1 MTTNYP
7 GGLDSFT
14 NPTPANN
21 LSDPLVLHSDE
32 HANANDAIAALERWV
47 GASGSNNTAT
57 IEYRLN
63 HVAGGGGGGGGI
75 MGWAAGVPLAT
86 GTVLNV
92 IGAAFTISGTVLNL
106 TVTGSSPVGFA
117 GGDLTGSYPNPQVM
131 WGNGT
136 GFYGTVFAPLI
147 HASRHEAGGA
157 DPIPL
162 DLLAAPSDN
171 TLLNATTGTHGLMAK
186 LSGDPTHYIGG
197 DGLEHNLPGVTNF
210 YMTDSVSTITGT
222 FRRMVTTYPSGT
234 EANMQVSAILG
245 TGSVFPLTFVTSSG
259 TMMSFLS
266 SQEVRVY
273 ANAAIVAGTKGASVY
288 AKLFKYTLPGTEVL
302 LGTTDNIP
310 VTAVESQIV
319 LGASVPDTVFANGDR
334 LELKFYAIPIGV
346 GTDPTVAVYYDGL
359 TSSRV
364 EAGVN
369 PASTVTNT
377 YNFYNNPLGIMGQ
390 NGGIPLGTGTTLN
403 VNGSRLNMSL
413 SGTVLNLTNS
423 PDPQELIGVYGLVA
437 GVPLGTGTSIN
448 WRGPNI
454 TVSLS
459 GTVFDVFVTGT
470 VGGGGGGG
478 AGVDQIGVFG
488 RNNGVNLGTGTT
500 IDWGIGMNAAITG
513 TTLFVHPFDGG
524 TNGQAW
530 LRITGSVQGAGWVN
544 QDYNIQWFLG
554 NGVNIVGTG
563 SLTVTT
569 PYMDTPVDSQV
580 ISWSVVADA
589 TGSFVAN
596 VLKSTYA
603 AFPPTSPLTGLGQI
617 TLTNQR
623 KNTANA
629 SGTATI
635 LKTDQLLLSIDSASS
650 VRNVTVSL
658 QCRKIATL

>member
-47 GASGSNNTAT
+47 GASGSNVQAT

-106 TVTGSSPVGFA
+106 TVTGTAPVGPA
-117 GGDLTGSYPNPQVM
+117 GGDLTGTYPNPQVM

-136 GFYGTVFAPLI
+136 GFYGTVFAAKL
-147 HASRHEAGGA
+147 HATQHEAGGI

-162 DLLAAPSDN
+162 DLLASPSDN
-171 TLLNATTGTHGLMAK
+171 TLLNATTGSHGLMAK
-186 LSGDPTHYIGG
+186 LSGDPTKYIGG
-197 DGLEHNLPGVTNF
+197 DGIEHNLPGVVNF
-210 YMTDSVSTITGT
+210 YMTDLVSSITGT
-222 FRRMVTTYPSGT
+222 FRRLITTYPTGT
-234 EANMQVSAILG
+234 EVNMQVVASVASG
-245 TGSVFPLTFVTSSG
+245 TAFPLTFVTSSG
-259 TMMSFLS
+259 TTLSFLS
-266 SQEVRVY
+266 AQEVRVY
-273 ANAAIVAGTKGASVY
+273 VNALQLAGTKGVGIYGQILKWSA
-288 AKLFKYTLPGTEVL
+288 PGTEVL
-302 LGTTDNIP
+302 LGTTDNLPI
-310 VTAVESQIV
+310 TAIETQYV
-319 LGASVPDTVFANGDR
+319 LGASVPDTVFNGISDR
-334 LELKFYAIPIGV
+334 LALRLFAMPIGA
-346 GTDPTVAVYYDGL
+346 GTAPTAEIVYDG
-359 TSSRV
+359 TSSSRI

-369 PASTVTNT
+369 PASNVTNT
-377 YNFYNNPLGIMGQ
+377 YTFINNPLGVMGQ

-403 VNGSRLNMSL
+403 VNGSRLSMSL

-423 PDPQELIGVYGLVA
+423 PDPIELIGVYGLNA

-448 WRGPNI
+448 FRGPNVVATI
-454 TVSLS
+454 S
-459 GTVFDVFVTGT
+459 GTVLDVFVTGSS
-470 VGGGGGGG
+470 GGGGGG

-488 RNNGVNLGTGTT
+488 RNNGTNLGTGTT

-524 TNGQAW
+524 VNGQAW
-530 LRITGSVQGAGWVN
+530 LRITGSSQGAGWVN

-569 PYMDTPVDSQV
+569 PYVDVPVDSQV

-589 TGSFVAN
+589 TGSIVAN

-603 AFPPTSPLTGLGQI
+603 AFPPTSPLAGLGQGPVGRR
-617 TLTNQR
+617 TGP
-623 KNTANA
+623 
-629 SGTATI
+629 SP
-635 LKTDQLLLSIDSASS
+635 SS
-650 VRNVTVSL
+650 
-658 QCRKIATL
+658 